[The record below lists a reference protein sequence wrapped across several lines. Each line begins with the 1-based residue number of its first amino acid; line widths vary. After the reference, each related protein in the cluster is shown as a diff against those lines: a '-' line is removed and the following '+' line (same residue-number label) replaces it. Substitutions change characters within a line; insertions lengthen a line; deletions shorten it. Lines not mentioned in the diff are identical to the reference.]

1 MNAANGPAAG
11 VDDIR
16 KDLQTLREDV
26 MRLAGQVSTL
36 VGATGDQALGDG
48 KQRMRQ
54 MGDAVSDIGERG
66 RTWRLTCSKMSA
78 RRLRR
83 ICARGPSRPLPSL
96 SGSDSSSGRCGGAI
110 AVPAGF
116 ESAGFPCGYE

>member
-1 MNAANGPAAG
+1 MNAANGPAAV

-36 VGATGDQALGDG
+36 VGATGDQAFGDV

-54 MGDAVSDIGERG
+54 MGDTVSDIGERG
-66 RTWRLTCSKMSA
+66 RDMATDLLDNVGATLEENMRT
-78 RRLRR
+78 
-83 ICARGPSRPLPSL
+83 RPLATL
-96 SGSDSSSGRCGGAI
+96 AVAVGLGFIVGALWRR
-110 AVPAGF
+110 
-116 ESAGFPCGYE
+116 